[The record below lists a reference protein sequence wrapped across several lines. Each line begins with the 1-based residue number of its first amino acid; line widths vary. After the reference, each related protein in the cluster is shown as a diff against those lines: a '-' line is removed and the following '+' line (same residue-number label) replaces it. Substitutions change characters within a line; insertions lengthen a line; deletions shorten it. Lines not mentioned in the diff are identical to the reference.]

1 MRKRSSKRLA
11 GCIAIE
17 LALAAAAVSVARAAD
32 FRAGAAVAP
41 TARALVLEDAKG
53 NRAVFAQAEFR
64 ITQALAD
71 FAAGRLLT
79 SQALDRAAIVFRWA
93 GIGARPAQ
101 PDDLVIAITA
111 AISTLQPAA
120 VRYGH
125 RILSVSVDDKCLG
138 SLNED
143 GVVGA
148 AGCTEGAE
156 LAGLIRAA
164 FQMVEPAHALLKR
177 GETARAFP
185 IQAIALGKQV
195 TILAL
200 SGEAVLPEGLNPR
213 GLIFSPFSNHDT
225 PPPLHDARVHAAIQ
239 RVLTRVK

>member
-17 LALAAAAVSVARAAD
+17 LTLAAAGWSAD
-32 FRAGAAVAP
+32 FKAGAASAS
-41 TARALVLEDAKG
+41 TARALVLEDARG

-64 ITQALAD
+64 ITQSLAD
-71 FAAGRLLT
+71 FVAGRLL
-79 SQALDRAAIVFRWA
+79 SAQSLDRAAILFRWG

-101 PDDLVIAITA
+101 PDDLVTAITA
-111 AISTLQPAA
+111 AIGALQPAT

-125 RILSVSVDDKCLG
+125 RVLSIAGENDKCLG

-143 GVVGA
+143 GAVGI
-148 AGCTEGAE
+148 AGCSEGVDV
-156 LAGLIRAA
+156 GGPIRAA
-164 FQMVEPAHALLKR
+164 FQMVEPNHALLNR

-200 SGEAVLPEGLNPR
+200 SGESPLPEGLALR
-213 GLIFSPFSNHDT
+213 GLIFSPFSNHDV
-225 PPPLHDARVHAAIQ
+225 PPPLQDARVHAAIQ
-239 RVLTRVK
+239 RVLSRVK